1 MDDELIV
8 KHGRYLARNIQK
20 GNGTFPFWSTLD
32 EKIRSEAYNFN
43 LALNKNRLKEK
54 RDLTSH
60 TDIMSRPSVIKLQ
73 QKVKSSHKQT
83 AHYLMLNPTGQFFH
97 NRVRKHALQ
106 NRALTIPAAQ

>member
-1 MDDELIV
+1 MDDELII

-32 EKIRSEAYNFN
+32 EKSSEAHYFN

-60 TDIMSRPSVIKLQ
+60 SDIMS
-73 QKVKSSHKQT
+73 
-83 AHYLMLNPTGQFFH
+83 
-97 NRVRKHALQ
+97 
-106 NRALTIPAAQ
+106 